1 MKTMS
6 IISVIFLIAG
16 VFFIYDGFVST
27 RGWDTL
33 LGVFLV
39 NQSLFWLVV
48 LNEIYKLKTNT
59 K

>member
-6 IISVIFLIAG
+6 VISVIFLLAG
-16 VFFIYDGFVST
+16 VMFVYT
-27 RGWDTL
+27 GWNTARGWDTL

-48 LNEIYKLKTNT
+48 LNEIHKLKT